1 MDLIMTDA
9 SFHELGYLRK
19 ECQID
24 LQIGNY
30 ENDNDFEITIPYSRW
45 NDKFNKHS
53 YFFDEKGSEV
63 GGYIKGITSKTASQ
77 EVILYGLT
85 WRGLIKQQFIKPPS
99 GQDYYEAREDANTFL
114 RDVLDDYFDGI
125 IVGSKELCGVNVN
138 FNIRYIN
145 KLEAIE
151 KTLSNAGLKI
161 NIRFDYV
168 NHVAVVEAIEKN
180 KTNKE
185 LSNDYGF
192 DMTAKDIENGYNHV
206 ICLGKGELT
215 ERMVVELYLL
225 KNGSITQDEALAIAD
240 GNSGIN
246 RNTTVY
252 ENTNA
257 ADENEL
263 IEGGTEKL
271 TADEKRLS
279 IDNVD
284 QLGIGDVISS
294 KERITGI
301 SMNKEIVSQVY
312 KGYIDSISI
321 ENKVGD

>member
-9 SFHELGYLRK
+9 SFHELGYLKK

-30 ENDNDFEITIPYSRW
+30 ENANDFEITIPYSRW

-53 YFFDEKGSEV
+53 YFFDENGSEV

-77 EVILYGLT
+77 EVVLYGLT

-99 GQDYYEAREDANTFL
+99 GQAYYEAREDANTFL

-138 FNIRYIN
+138 YNIRYIN

-151 KTLSNAGLKI
+151 KALSNAGLKI

-168 NHVAVVEAIEKN
+168 KHVAVVEAIEKN

-192 DMTAKDIENGYNHV
+192 DMTAKDIEKGYNHV

-271 TADEKRLS
+271 TADEKSLS

>member
-9 SFHELGYLRK
+9 SFHELGYLKK

-30 ENDNDFEITIPYSRW
+30 ENANDFEITIPYSRW

-53 YFFDEKGSEV
+53 YFFDENGSEV

-77 EVILYGLT
+77 EVVLYGLT

-99 GQDYYEAREDANTFL
+99 GQAYYEAREDANTFL

-138 FNIRYIN
+138 YNIRYIN

-168 NHVAVVEAIEKN
+168 KHVAVVEAIEKN

-192 DMTAKDIENGYNHV
+192 DMTAKDIEKGYNHV

-246 RNTTVY
+246 RNTIVY

-271 TADEKRLS
+271 TADEKSLS

>member
-9 SFHELGYLRK
+9 SFHELGYLKK

-30 ENDNDFEITIPYSRW
+30 ENANDFEITIPYSRW

-53 YFFDEKGSEV
+53 YFFDENGSEV

-77 EVILYGLT
+77 EVVLYGLT

-99 GQDYYEAREDANTFL
+99 GQAYYEAREDANTFL

-138 FNIRYIN
+138 YNIRYIN

-168 NHVAVVEAIEKN
+168 KHVAVVEAIEKN

-192 DMTAKDIENGYNHV
+192 DMTAKDIEKGYNHV

-246 RNTTVY
+246 RNTIVY

-271 TADEKRLS
+271 TAGEKSLS